1 MYYSYS
7 YDYTWCSFSDN
18 SAHTNY
24 LVKKYGDI
32 TPEAHSNL
40 LETGTK
46 VTNGD
51 TKGKLGD
58 NISVIKVI
66 ERGTN
71 VIDRET
77 NGNLEDN
84 SNAINV
90 KAILKRNLDECYF

>member
-1 MYYSYS
+1 M
-7 YDYTWCSFSDN
+7 
-18 SAHTNY
+18 
-24 LVKKYGDI
+24 
-32 TPEAHSNL
+32 
-40 LETGTK
+40 
-46 VTNGD
+46 TNGD
-51 TKGKLGD
+51 TKEKLED
-58 NISVIKVI
+58 YISVIKVI